1 MGKHEHFKFM
11 GFLNISGEAQIHTV
25 PKIWEKLIPII
36 RESMGKKHSKV
47 MGFSNVLDEA
57 EIHAVSKIWET

>member
-36 RESMGKKHSKV
+36 RESKGKKHSKV